1 MKLEIRSPIGTPKYE
16 GPPDFYGA
24 KLGSSIK
31 KEQSSSQTSSRNR
44 GGLASAQNDR
54 IYPRIEFWKRHE
66 YYLTIG
72 RVQNVTESYVL
83 NIINREWYY
92 DSAEEGRD
100 LEDKIKL
107 MEDWEEKV
115 VVTNFLGNLVRSWI
129 VDGLHVISPKDWI
142 PLQLQSIRSKKRDKF
157 GKTLFYYQIIDGV
170 EKPIDAAKF
179 IEVPYIDFDREAWPT
194 GMFDS
199 LMNNEYID
207 VDGRDARAS
216 LELYRQALQDNMKI
230 HHKFASPRVIYTAE
244 GVGKQVMD
252 NDVIPLVEGM
262 KAGDRAAINRKIEIV
277 QESVDGNARF
287 IEHVNKIVDEIDTGL
302 QSSANR
308 LITEPSAMADA
319 REANSQDDDRVLGI
333 MEKIRIF
340 MNREVIPRITGLQPG
355 EIEFK
360 WGAKDAFDLELPEPI
375 EKAIN
380 LGILTPEKAMVLLE
394 EQYHWKI
401 PTDEDVKE
409 KIGITPAKQP
419 DMQEPQQDP
428 KEAAR
433 QIVAEAVKE
442 LAVNFE
448 SHPSGELE
456 REQIENIK
464 TEKRLKNEK
473 LVFISSLNNKLNEVV
488 S

>member
-1 MKLEIRSPIGTPKYE
+1 MKLEIRSPIGTPSQE
-16 GPPDFYGA
+16 PPAVEFYGA
-24 KLGSSIK
+24 KLGDVKSENKSSL
-31 KEQSSSQTSSRNR
+31 TSSRNR

-107 MEDWEEKV
+107 MEDWEEQV
-115 VVTNFLGNLVRSWI
+115 VVTTFLGNLVRSWI
-129 VDGLHVISPKDWI
+129 VDGLQVISPKDWV

-157 GKTLFYYQIIDGV
+157 GNTIAYYQIIDGV
-170 EKPIDAAKF
+170 EKEIPANDF
-179 IEVPYIDFDREAWPT
+179 LEVPYINFDREAWPT

-207 VDGRDARAS
+207 IDGKDARAS

-230 HHKFASPRVIYTAE
+230 HHKFASPRVIYTAD

-252 NDVIPLVEGM
+252 NDVVPLVEGM
-262 KAGDRAAINRKIEIV
+262 KSGDRAAINKKIEIV
-277 QESVDGNARF
+277 QEGVTSEGRF
-287 IEHVNKIVDEIDTGL
+287 IEHVKNIIDEIDTGL

-319 REANSQDDDRVLGI
+319 REANAQDDDRVLGL

-340 MNREVIPRITGLQPG
+340 MNKEVTPG
-355 EIEFK
+355 
-360 WGAKDAFDLELPEPI
+360 
-375 EKAIN
+375 
-380 LGILTPEKAMVLLE
+380 
-394 EQYHWKI
+394 
-401 PTDEDVKE
+401 
-409 KIGITPAKQP
+409 
-419 DMQEPQQDP
+419 
-428 KEAAR
+428 
-433 QIVAEAVKE
+433 
-442 LAVNFE
+442 
-448 SHPSGELE
+448 S
-456 REQIENIK
+456 
-464 TEKRLKNEK
+464 
-473 LVFISSLNNKLNEVV
+473 
-488 S
+488 